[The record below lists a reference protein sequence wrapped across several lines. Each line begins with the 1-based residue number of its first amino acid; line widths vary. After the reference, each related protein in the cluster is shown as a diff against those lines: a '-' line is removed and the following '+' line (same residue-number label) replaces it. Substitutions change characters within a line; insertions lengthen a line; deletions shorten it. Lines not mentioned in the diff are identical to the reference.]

1 MSQRPLTRRRKAGLI
16 VAIAISVVAALTS
29 ALSMTGEVRTVEIVT
44 LFFSA
49 FAGGA
54 ATVSLVHSLHR

>member
-1 MSQRPLTRRRKAGLI
+1 MSQPPPTRRRKGGLI
-16 VAIAISVVAALTS
+16 VAIVISLVAALTS

-54 ATVSLVHSLHR
+54 ATISLFHSLRR